1 LHSWFTAL
9 VRPGWLFAG
18 ARSLWKFAVSV
29 LLVGVL
35 PFVAFGLGFS
45 VAVFMYTFLGD
56 VIFGMF
62 GKCAHFVIMNRVVSA
77 VGQTG
82 ECTIT
87 VRAASQAFPASQAS
101 HALHV
106 SGQARHGR

>member
-1 LHSWFTAL
+1 M
-9 VRPGWLFAG
+9 
-18 ARSLWKFAVSV
+18 

-87 VRAASQAFPASQAS
+87 VHAASQAFPASQAS

-106 SGQARHGR
+106 SGQTRHGRQCNAGGKHFLGPGPERERSTYR